1 MSRLPDERQ
10 SIGFEFSERMLTA
23 APPEPPRTVPPDLAD
38 DATVV
43 VLLID
48 DQPIVGHAVK
58 TMLAAESDIRFHFC
72 HEPLKAMELAA
83 QLAPTVILQDLVM
96 PEIDGLTLLKFF
108 RANPATREIPM
119 IVLSSKEEPVV
130 KAQAFA
136 LGANDYLVK
145 LPDRVELIARIRHHS
160 RGYVAHLQR
169 NEAYR
174 KLAESE
180 RQLAQEV
187 AEAAKYVRSLLPE
200 TLTEGPVRIDW
211 RFVPS
216 TQLGGDAFGYHWLDD
231 RHMAVY
237 LLDVSGHGV
246 GSSLLAVSVL
256 NVLTHRTL
264 PNTDFYDPSAVMAA
278 LNGVFRMDRH
288 GGHFFTIWYGVF
300 AVDGRRLTYS
310 GGGHP
315 PAVLFGGADAGSATI
330 RSLEG
335 PGPPIGV
342 TDLLPFENAAI
353 DLPAFARLLLYRD
366 GAVEVGDPDGD
377 VLTQDDFDAFVA
389 ETGPADDLIDRVLD
403 RARRL
408 RGNDAL
414 NDDCSVM
421 RVDFL

>member
-1 MSRLPDERQ
+1 
-10 SIGFEFSERMLTA
+10 MLSA
-23 APPEPPRTVPPDLAD
+23 EP
-38 DATVV
+38 
-43 VLLID
+43 
-48 DQPIVGHAVK
+48 
-58 TMLAAESDIRFHFC
+58 DIRFHFC
-72 HEPLKAMELAA
+72 QEPLKAIELAGR
-83 QLAPTVILQDLVM
+83 LAPTVILQDLVM
-96 PEIDGLTLLKFF
+96 PEVDGLTLLKFF

-119 IVLSSKEEPVV
+119 IVLSSKEEPVI

-145 LPDRVELIARIRHHS
+145 LPDKVELIARIRHHS
-160 RGYVAHLQR
+160 RGYIAQLQR

-187 AEAAKYVRSLLPE
+187 AEAAKYVRSLLPD
-200 TLTEGPVRIDW
+200 TLNDGPVRIDW

-231 RHMAVY
+231 KHLAVY

-264 PNTDFYDPSAVMAA
+264 PSTDFYDPSAVMAG
-278 LNGVFRMDRH
+278 LNGVFKMEQH

-300 AVDGRRLTYS
+300 DVDRRRLAYS

-315 PAVLFGGADAGSATI
+315 PALLFGGIDAGSAKI
-330 RSLEG
+330 EPLEG
-335 PGPPIGV
+335 PGPVIGM
-342 TDLLPFENAAI
+342 TDLIPFENAAI
-353 DLPAFARLLLYRD
+353 DLPAFARLLLYSD
-366 GAVEVGDPDGD
+366 GAVEVGEPDGP
-377 VLTQDDFDAFVA
+377 VYGQDDFTSFVA
-389 ETGPADDLIDRVLD
+389 ETGPSDDLVERVLE

-408 RGNDAL
+408 RGSDVL

>member
-1 MSRLPDERQ
+1 MSPNPANEG
-10 SIGFEFSERMLTA
+10 S
-23 APPEPPRTVPPDLAD
+23 
-38 DATVV
+38 VV
-43 VLLID
+43 VMLID

-58 TMLAAESDIRFHFC
+58 EMLAAEPDIRFHFC
-72 HEPLKAMELAA
+72 HEPLKAMELAGR
-83 QLAPTVILQDLVM
+83 LAPTVILQDLVM

-119 IVLSSKEEPVV
+119 IVLSSKEEPVI

-136 LGANDYLVK
+136 LGANDYVVK

-160 RGYVAHLQR
+160 RGYVAQLER
-169 NEAYR
+169 NEAFR

-200 TLTEGPVRIDW
+200 TLKEGPVRIDW
-211 RFVPS
+211 QFVPS

-231 RHMAVY
+231 KHMAVY

-256 NVLTHRTL
+256 NVLAHQTL
-264 PNTDFYDPSAVMAA
+264 PNTDFYDPAAVMAG
-278 LNGVFRMDRH
+278 LNGVFMMDRH

-300 AVDGRRLTYS
+300 AVDSRRLTYG

-315 PAVLFGGADAGSATI
+315 PALLFGGADAGSATI
-330 RSLEG
+330 LPLECL
-335 PGPPIGV
+335 GPPIGM
-342 TDLLPFENAAI
+342 TDLIPFENAAI
-353 DLPAFARLLLYRD
+353 DLPAFARLLLYSD
-366 GAVEVGDPDGD
+366 GAVEVGEPDGD
-377 VLTQDDFDAFVA
+377 VHTQDDFDAFVA
-389 ETGPADDLIDRVLD
+389 ETGPADDLIDRVLEH
-403 RARRL
+403 ARGL
-408 RGNDAL
+408 TGGEAL
-414 NDDCSVM
+414 NDDCSVI

>member
-1 MSRLPDERQ
+1 MSTIATEPLQ
-10 SIGFEFSERMLTA
+10 A
-23 APPEPPRTVPPDLAD
+23 AASTPVGDG
-38 DATVV
+38 VV

-58 TMLAAESDIRFHFC
+58 EMLRGEADIQFHFC
-72 HEPLKAMELAA
+72 NEPLKAMELAGR
-83 QLAPTVILQDLVM
+83 LSPTVILQDLVM
-96 PEIDGLTLLKFF
+96 PDIDGLTLLKFF
-108 RANPATREIPM
+108 RANPLTREIPM
-119 IVLSSKEEPVV
+119 IVLSSKEEPVI
-130 KAQAFA
+130 KAQAFG

-145 LPDRVELIARIRHHS
+145 LPDKVELIARIRHHS
-160 RGYVAHLQR
+160 RGYVAQLQR

-200 TLTEGPVRIDW
+200 TLNQGPVRIDW

-216 TQLGGDAFGYHWLDD
+216 TQLGGDAFGYHWLDEK
-231 RHMAVY
+231 HLAVY

-264 PNTDFYDPSAVMAA
+264 PNTDFYDPSAVMAG
-278 LNGVFRMDRH
+278 LNSVFKMERH
-288 GGHFFTIWYGVF
+288 GGHFFTIWYGVY
-300 AVDGRRLTYS
+300 AVEQRKLTYS

-315 PAVLFGGADAGSATI
+315 PALLFCGASAADARI
-330 RSLEG
+330 DPLEG
-335 PGPPIGV
+335 PGPVIGM
-342 TDLLPFENAAI
+342 TDLIPFENAAV
-353 DLPAFARLLLYRD
+353 DLPAFARLLLYSD
-366 GAVEVGDPDGD
+366 GAVEVGEPEGD
-377 VLTQDDFDAFVA
+377 IYTQDDFNAFVT
-389 ETGPADDLIDRVLD
+389 ETGPSDALIDRVLE
-403 RARRL
+403 RARKL
-408 RGNDAL
+408 RGSEVL